1 MRPEGKLG
9 SRVTVNLP
17 LPIHLLQNLAGISI
31 KPNRPT
37 NRYIELTPCL
47 SSFYD
52 DPTAQ
57 VVYKPLEPTG
67 T

>member
-1 MRPEGKLG
+1 MRFEGKLG
-9 SRVTVNLP
+9 SRGTENLP
-17 LPIHLLQNLAGISI
+17 LPIHLLRNVAGISI
-31 KPNRPT
+31 KPKRPT
-37 NRYIELTPCL
+37 NGDWQ
-47 SSFYD
+47 SFSCFSCCYD

>member
-1 MRPEGKLG
+1 MRSEGKLG
-9 SRVTVNLP
+9 SRGTVNLP

-37 NRYIELTPCL
+37 NWDIELTSCSSCL
-47 SSFYD
+47 YD

-57 VVYKPLEPTG
+57 VVYKPLQPTS

>member
-1 MRPEGKLG
+1 MRSEGKLG
-9 SRVTVNLP
+9 RRGTVNLP

-37 NRYIELTPCL
+37 NRYTELTPCL

-57 VVYKPLEPTG
+57 VVYKALQPTS